1 MDIEERQIDV
11 AQLAPGMFVSR
22 LDRPWTETDFLL
34 QGFEIQTE
42 DDISR
47 LRRWCRHVYVDVQK
61 SFAKDRGSVI
71 TRLGWGLLRRH
82 GKPLPPPVEY
92 TDTATVVE
100 ELPRAKRAFDDA
112 RALAARVIAEVRA
125 GRRVPAEALAA
136 AVESVVASVLR
147 NADAF
152 LWLDALRKR
161 DSYSYSH
168 ALNCCAL
175 VATFGR
181 HLGFPREMLVD
192 LASAGMLMDV
202 GKSKLPE
209 ELLHRDGPLDEAEL
223 ALARTHLE
231 HGLELLAEMDA
242 AGEEVHAMVRH
253 HHERHDG
260 SGYPNGLSGSSIPLT
275 SRMLGIVDTFDAMA
289 SDRPHQKSMS
299 RHDVLQYLYKQRDT
313 LFQAE
318 LIEQFSQ
325 CLGVYP
331 TGSMVE
337 LSSGEIAIVMAQ
349 NPARRLFPRVT
360 VLTFADKSIDP
371 AFRQVD
377 LWTTATDSSGK
388 GRIWVARSLPPGAYG
403 LDPSE
408 LFL

>member
-1 MDIEERQIDV
+1 MEIEERQIDV

-22 LDRPWTETDFLL
+22 LDRPWTDTDFPL
-34 QGFEIQTE
+34 QGFEIKNE
-42 DDISR
+42 ADISH

-82 GKPLPPPVEY
+82 GKPLPAPAEY
-92 TDTATVVE
+92 KDTSTITE
-100 ELPRAKRAFDDA
+100 ELPRATRAFDEA

-125 GRRVPAEALAA
+125 GRRVPAEALAS

-181 HLGFPREMLVD
+181 HLGFPRDMLVD

-209 ELLHRDGPLDEAEL
+209 ELLHRDGPLDEAEVT
-223 ALARTHLE
+223 LARSHLDR
-231 HGLELLAEMDA
+231 GLEMLAEMEA
-242 AGEEVHAMVRH
+242 ASEEVRTMVRY

-260 SGYPNGLSGSSIPLT
+260 SGYPEGLAGSAIPLT
-275 SRMLGIVDTFDAMA
+275 SRMLGIVDTFDAM
-289 SDRPHQKSMS
+289 SSNRPHQKAIS
-299 RHDVLQYLYKQRDT
+299 RHDVLQYLYKHRDT

-360 VLTFADKSIDP
+360 VLTFADKRIDP
-371 AFRQVD
+371 AFRQID
-377 LWTTATDSSGK
+377 LWATAADNSGQ
-388 GRIWVARSLPPGAYG
+388 GRVWVARSLPPGAYG